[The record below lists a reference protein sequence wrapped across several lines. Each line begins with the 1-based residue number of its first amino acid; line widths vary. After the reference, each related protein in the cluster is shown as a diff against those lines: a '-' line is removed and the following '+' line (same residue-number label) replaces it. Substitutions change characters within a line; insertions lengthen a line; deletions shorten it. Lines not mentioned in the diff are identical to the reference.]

1 MLANNQKAH
10 LLIQLNQKQLMDRA
24 EQSLNDL
31 SQEEVFVLLTVLV
44 FAFPFAY
51 LVTHY
56 RRRSLES
63 KLARAAL
70 SGMSAVM
77 ISDKQHRTMMINNEF
92 ENMTGY
98 CKTQVIGQNA
108 LQLLLEN
115 TDQVLSSSVIWSHLE
130 QKKYGKV
137 KYSVRTNC
145 VFLSPLS

>member
-1 MLANNQKAH
+1 
-10 LLIQLNQKQLMDRA
+10 LNQEQLMKRA
-24 EQSLNDL
+24 ERDLNDL
-31 SQEEVFVLLTVLV
+31 VHEEMIVLFTVLV

-51 LVTHY
+51 FVTHC

-77 ISDKQHRTMMINNEF
+77 ISDKHHRTMMINSEF

-98 CKTQVIGQNA
+98 SKSQVIGHNA

-115 TDQVLSSSVIWSHLE
+115 TDQELS
-130 QKKYGKV
+130 
-137 KYSVRTNC
+137 
-145 VFLSPLS
+145 

>member
-1 MLANNQKAH
+1 
-10 LLIQLNQKQLMDRA
+10 MDRA
-24 EQSLNDL
+24 ERDL
-31 SQEEVFVLLTVLV
+31 DDLAHEEIIVLITVLI

-70 SGMSAVM
+70 NGMSAVM

-98 CKTQVIGQNA
+98 CKN
-108 LQLLLEN
+108 
-115 TDQVLSSSVIWSHLE
+115 
-130 QKKYGKV
+130 K
-137 KYSVRTNC
+137 
-145 VFLSPLS
+145 